1 MAPWKEGRQQSP
13 EASWPTSLSLLTCR
27 QGPGGERWAS
37 RFHRGS
43 PADQLPCLPSFTLR
57 LKFLISRWKNFTQL
71 PSLSELSR
79 QLWLRKPPH
88 PSASQCSEKEN
99 DPTATGQ
106 SSLDTRGF
114 LLRGIGKRAASL
126 CRHPGSVLG
135 SLATH
140 RGGTL
145 LGLLLTAATRKLSAL
160 LVTHEAEAADPPP
173 SGAVHPAGFLP
184 RCVRGRGGCV
194 RGSLGADAG
203 ISFAETKH
211 ADECPR

>member
-1 MAPWKEGRQQSP
+1 M
-13 EASWPTSLSLLTCR
+13 CR

-43 PADQLPCLPSFTLR
+43 PADQLPSLPSFTLR

-106 SSLDTRGF
+106 SSLDARGF
-114 LLRGIGKRAASL
+114 LLRGIGKRSASL
-126 CRHPGSVLG
+126 CTDNPASVLG

-173 SGAVHPAGFLP
+173 SGAVHPAGFPL
-184 RCVRGRGGCV
+184 CRGRGGCV